1 MRTTKYVLFAAL
13 GVAAVLLLTSDSAKD
28 LRNGIE
34 VEAKKNTKKWKKMLT
49 NLGSQATD
57 KLSDLRDMLSSE
69 VEGLSDDA
77 RERIESILN
86 ETTKSATKMKSAAGK
101 QLS

>member
-13 GVAAVLLLTSDSAKD
+13 GLAAVIFLTSDTAKELRED
-28 LRNGIE
+28 LEAN
-34 VEAKKNTKKWKKMLT
+34 AKKNAKKLKKKFGKI
-49 NLGSQATD
+49 GSDATD
-57 KLSDLRDMLSSE
+57 KLADLRDMVSNE
-69 VEGLSDDA
+69 IEGLSDDA

-86 ETTKSATKMKSAAGK
+86 DTAKTAGKVKANAGK

>member
-13 GVAAVLLLTSDSAKD
+13 GVAAVLLLTSDSAKEMRED
-28 LRNGIE
+28 LQDKAMDN
-34 VEAKKNTKKWKKMLT
+34 AKKWRKKLAG
-49 NLGSQATD
+49 LGSRAND
-57 KLSDLRDMLSSE
+57 KLADLRDMLSDE

-86 ETTKSATKMKSAAGK
+86 ETTKTASKMKSSVGK